1 LSYQYIQCNGVI
13 QNYGSPF
20 MPPVSKKN

>member
-20 MPPVSKKN
+20 MPQVSKKN